1 MLFLVKFEQDS
12 YASIV
17 WLLYEICVRAIVW
30 KMAIVYGYCM
40 EYGIWLLYGIFI
52 FVVLFFVLPCVL
64 PFFSG
69 VQLSIVKWL
78 LYGIWN
84 MAIRT

>member
-1 MLFLVKFEQDS
+1 M
-12 YASIV
+12 
-17 WLLYEICVRAIVW
+17 AIVW
-30 KMAIVYGYCM
+30 NMEYGYCMEFSFCLVM

-78 LYGIWN
+78 LYGIQ
-84 MAIRT
+84 AVEYVPRLEAAAQRILARK